1 MQRALRESLLQGL
14 RALGINPMRTALAT
28 LGIIIGV
35 ASVIMTLAL
44 GDGLGDYARDSLAA
58 TTDVQTVNVTSR
70 TSELRDGFSFP
81 LSGYPIFTIADAADL
96 QRIVGSWGEVTM
108 SASGRAI
115 IKAPQAAP
123 HVVRV
128 NATLPNWVSFRR
140 KDVETGRYFT
150 EAEARRDAPVVVLSN
165 KLAAQLSRT
174 GDPSLML
181 GATVRVRGRPL
192 TAIGIM
198 PPYTGERLFDVY
210 VPILAAA
217 TTFDPSGIIT
227 PALAVRASTLE
238 GVSAVHDE
246 VDGWLAGKFPHWQ
259 KHVDVTLESARLEQ
273 VNNAMLVFKLVMGA
287 LAGVSLVV
295 GGVGIMNVLLASVTE
310 RTREIGVRKA
320 VGATR
325 RDILVQFLA
334 ESLALASA
342 GTGVGTVFGLA
353 GAFALAAL
361 ARRFATGIPMYAAVS
376 ATTIVTAA
384 MAASV
389 VGLTFGM
396 YPALRAARL
405 SPIDAIR
412 HE

>member
-1 MQRALRESLLQGL
+1 MQRAIRESLFQGL
-14 RALGINPMRTALAT
+14 RALGINPMRTGLAT

-44 GDGLGDYARDSLAA
+44 GDGLGNYARESLAV
-58 TTDVQTVNVTSR
+58 TTDVQTVNIASR
-70 TSELRDGFSFP
+70 TSEIRDGFSFP
-81 LSGYPIFTIADAADL
+81 VSGYPIFTLQDAAEL
-96 QRIVGSWGEVTM
+96 QDVVGPSGDVSM

-115 IKAPQAAP
+115 IMSPQAAP
-123 HVVRV
+123 HAVRV
-128 NATLPNWVSFRR
+128 NATLPNFVTFRR

-150 EAEARRDAPVVVLSN
+150 DAEARRDAPVVVLSHN
-165 KLAAQLSRT
+165 LAAQLSRT
-174 GDPSLML
+174 GDPSRML
-181 GATVRVRGRPL
+181 GATVRVHGRPL
-192 TAIGIM
+192 TVIGIM
-198 PPYTGERLFDVY
+198 PPYVGERLFDVY
-210 VPILAAA
+210 VPILAAS
-217 TTFDPSGIIT
+217 TTFEPSGVIT
-227 PALAVRASTLE
+227 PTLAVRARSIEEVGEVRDL
-238 GVSAVHDE
+238 
-246 VDGWLAGKFPHWQ
+246 VDGWLAGKFPNWQ
-259 KHVDVTLESARLEQ
+259 KRVDVELEAARLAQ
-273 VNNAMLVFKLVMGA
+273 VNNALLIFKLVMGA

-342 GTGVGTVFGLA
+342 GTGVGTVLGLS

-361 ARRFATGIPMYAAVS
+361 ARRFATTIPMYAAVS
-376 ATTIVTAA
+376 PATIATAA
-384 MAASV
+384 VAASV

-396 YPALRAARL
+396 YPAMRAARL

>member
-1 MQRALRESLLQGL
+1 MQRAIRESLFQGL
-14 RALGINPMRTALAT
+14 RALGINPMRTGLAT

-44 GDGLGDYARDSLAA
+44 GDGLGNYARESLAV
-58 TTDVQTVNVTSR
+58 TTDVQTVNIASR
-70 TSELRDGFSFP
+70 TTEIRDGFSFP
-81 LSGYPIFTIADAADL
+81 VSGYPIFTLQDAAEL
-96 QRIVGSWGEVTM
+96 QAIVGSSGDVTM

-115 IKAPQAAP
+115 VMAP
-123 HVVRV
+123 HAVPHAVRV
-128 NATLPNWVSFRR
+128 NATLPNFVTFRR

-150 EAEARRDAPVVVLSN
+150 EAEARRDAPVVVLSHN
-165 KLAAQLSRT
+165 LAAQLSRT
-174 GDPSLML
+174 GEPSRML
-181 GATVRVRGRPL
+181 GATVRVHGRPL
-192 TAIGIM
+192 TTIGIM
-198 PPYTGERLFDVY
+198 PPYVGERLFDVY
-210 VPILAAA
+210 VPILAAS
-217 TTFDPSGIIT
+217 TTFEGSGVIT
-227 PALAVRASTLE
+227 PTLAVRARSIE
-238 GVSAVHDE
+238 GVGAVRDL
-246 VDGWLAGKFPHWQ
+246 VDGWLAGRFPHWE
-259 KHVDVTLESARLEQ
+259 KRVDVQLEAARLAQ
-273 VNNAMLVFKLVMGA
+273 VNNALLIFKLVMGA

-342 GTGVGTVFGLA
+342 GTGVGTVLGLS

-361 ARRFATGIPMYAAVS
+361 ARRFASTIPMYAAVS
-376 ATTIVTAA
+376 PGTIVTAA
-384 MAASV
+384 VAASV

-396 YPALRAARL
+396 YPAMRAARL